1 MQNVIKGI
9 LNESAELKKFVA
21 EEMAG
26 KIEEIAGVIIE
37 SLRAGGTLVLFGN
50 GGSAADAQHIQGELT
65 HQFEIENRK
74 AIPCICL
81 NTNTSVLTAIGND
94 WGYERVFERQ
104 VELFVKSKDVVIAFS
119 TSGNSINV
127 LKGIEQAKKEG
138 AKTIAF
144 TGKDGGKV
152 KDMVD
157 ISFIVPSNTTSRI
170 QEIHITVGHILCK
183 LIEDTLFKKAEVF
196 AAGGSIRFEE

>member
-1 MQNVIKGI
+1 MEVIIKEI
-9 LNESAELKKFVA
+9 LNESAELKRRIA
-21 EEMAG
+21 ENMSG
-26 KIEEIAGVIIE
+26 TIQEIAEMIIT
-37 SLRAGGTLVLFGN
+37 SLRRGGKLVLFGN

-94 WGYERVFERQ
+94 WGYDRVFERQ
-104 VELFVKSKDVVIAFS
+104 VELFVKPGDVVIGFS
-119 TSGNSINV
+119 TSGNSVNV
-127 LKGIEQAKKEG
+127 IKGIEQARKEG

-144 TGKDGGKV
+144 TGKDGGKM

-157 ISFIVPSNTTSRI
+157 ISFVVPSMITCRI
-170 QEIHITVGHILCK
+170 QEMHITVGHILCK
-183 LIEDTLFKKAEVF
+183 LIEDELYGNKH
-196 AAGGSIRFEE
+196 

>member
-1 MQNVIKGI
+1 MQKAIKNI
-9 LNESAELKKFVA
+9 LNESAELKR
-21 EEMAG
+21 
-26 KIEEIAGVIIE
+26 KIADNYSDLIEKIANTIIQ
-37 SLRAGGTLVLFGN
+37 SLRKGGKLVLFGN

-94 WGYERVFERQ
+94 WGYDRVFERQ
-104 VELFVKSKDVVIAFS
+104 VELFVKPEDIVVAFS

-144 TGKDGGKV
+144 AGKDGGTI

-157 ISFIVPSNTTSRI
+157 ISFIVPSQTTSRI

-183 LIEDTLFKKAEVF
+183 LIEDKLYGDKC
-196 AAGGSIRFEE
+196 